1 MGYAFLARINFKLII
16 KNLTTLRNKHMGLL
30 PQISLERT
38 AHMVKKTEPWFGF
51 TEDKVFGMVME
62 NKDFC
67 KYLLEII
74 IPDLKIKKID
84 WLDKQVEIN
93 NSERKNEAKEVRLDV
108 LVTDHEGRVFNI
120 EMQTTDQDD
129 IGRRMRYYLSRL
141 DLRYTLNKGK
151 TYRNLKDAFIIFL
164 CNFKPKKDDKFY
176 ESHHTY
182 SDQDRSKQLQ
192 DGVTKIIIN
201 SQVSAEGQSEELK
214 ALAKLMNNEPVK
226 LNKHFDYAQ
235 RRIKE
240 INEDPEMREKIMLYE
255 TRMLEREQAAGKA
268 GYEQGM
274 QRGIAKGKQE
284 GLKQGVARGLEQGK
298 VDSAKII
305 LENQLNNG
313 STLTQATEFVR
324 NLKLI
329 SNKELEKII
338 ALYDSHKN

>member
-1 MGYAFLARINFKLII
+1 
-16 KNLTTLRNKHMGLL
+16 
-30 PQISLERT
+30 
-38 AHMVKKTEPWFGF
+38 MVKKIEPWFGF

-62 NKDFC
+62 NKEFC

-93 NSERKNEAKEVRLDV
+93 NLKRKNEAKEVRLDV

-129 IGRRMRYYLSRL
+129 IGRRIRYYLSRL

-151 TYRNLKDAFIIFL
+151 TYRNLKDAYIIFL

-176 ESHHTY
+176 ESYHTY
-182 SDQDRSKQLQ
+182 SDQDKSKQLQ

-201 SQVSAEGQSEELK
+201 SQVSAKGQSEDLK

-240 INEDPEMREKIMLYE
+240 
-255 TRMLEREQAAGKA
+255 REQAAGKA
-268 GYEQGM
+268 GYEQGKEE
-274 QRGIAKGKQE
+274 GKIDVAK
-284 GLKQGVARGLEQGK
+284 V
-298 VDSAKII
+298 I
-305 LENQLNNG
+305 LENQMDNG
-313 STLTQATEFVR
+313 STLEQATEFIR
-324 NLKLI
+324 NLKI
-329 SNKELEKII
+329 IPNEKLEKIV
-338 ALYDSHKN
+338 AMYK

>member
-1 MGYAFLARINFKLII
+1 
-16 KNLTTLRNKHMGLL
+16 
-30 PQISLERT
+30 
-38 AHMVKKTEPWFGF
+38 MVRKIEPWFGF

-74 IPDLKIKKID
+74 IPDLKIRTID
-84 WLDKQVEIN
+84 WLDEQVEIN
-93 NSERKNEAKEVRLDV
+93 NPERKSDAKEVRLDV

-176 ESHHTY
+176 ESYHTY

-201 SQVSAEGQSEELK
+201 SQVSAEGQSEDLK
-214 ALAKLMNNEPVK
+214 ALAKLMNNEPVR

-255 TRMLEREQAAGKA
+255 TRMLEREQAAAKIAGKVA
-268 GYEQGM
+268 YAEGRKDGVEQG
-274 QRGIAKGKQE
+274 RAEGKIDVAK
-284 GLKQGVARGLEQGK
+284 V
-298 VDSAKII
+298 I
-305 LENQLNNG
+305 LENQIDNG
-313 STLTQATEFVR
+313 STLEQATKFVKD
-324 NLKLI
+324 LKII
-329 SNKELEKII
+329 SDKDLEKLVKI
-338 ALYDSHKN
+338 YK

>member
-1 MGYAFLARINFKLII
+1 
-16 KNLTTLRNKHMGLL
+16 
-30 PQISLERT
+30 
-38 AHMVKKTEPWFGF
+38 MVKKIEPWFGF

-74 IPDLKIKKID
+74 IPDLKIRTID
-84 WLDKQVEIN
+84 WLDEQVEIN
-93 NSERKNEAKEVRLDV
+93 NPERKSDAKEVRLDV

-176 ESHHTY
+176 ESYHTY

-201 SQVSAEGQSEELK
+201 SQVSAEGQSEDLK
-214 ALAKLMNNEPVK
+214 ALAKLMNNEPVN
-226 LNKHFDYAQ
+226 LNKYFDYAQ

-255 TRMLEREQAAGKA
+255 TRMLEREQAAAKIAGKVA
-268 GYEQGM
+268 YAEGRKDGVEQG
-274 QRGIAKGKQE
+274 RAEGKIDVAK
-284 GLKQGVARGLEQGK
+284 V
-298 VDSAKII
+298 I
-305 LENQLNNG
+305 LENQIDNG
-313 STLTQATEFVR
+313 STLEQATKFVKD
-324 NLKLI
+324 LKII
-329 SNKELEKII
+329 SDKDLEKLVKI
-338 ALYDSHKN
+338 YK

>member
-1 MGYAFLARINFKLII
+1 
-16 KNLTTLRNKHMGLL
+16 
-30 PQISLERT
+30 
-38 AHMVKKTEPWFGF
+38 MVKKIEPWFGF

-62 NKDFC
+62 NKEFC

-84 WLDKQVEIN
+84 WLDRQVEIN
-93 NSERKNEAKEVRLDV
+93 NLKRKNEAKEVRLDV
-108 LVTDHEGRVFNI
+108 LVTDHKGRVFNI

-129 IGRRMRYYLSRL
+129 IRRRMRYYLSRL

-151 TYRNLKDAFIIFL
+151 TYRNLKDAYIIFL

-176 ESHHTY
+176 ESYHIY
-182 SDQDRSKQLQ
+182 SDQDKSKQLQ

-201 SQVSAEGQSEELK
+201 SQVSAKGQSEDLK

-240 INEDPEMREKIMLYE
+240 INEDPETREKIMLYE

-268 GYEQGM
+268 GYEQG
-274 QRGIAKGKQE
+274 KE
-284 GLKQGVARGLEQGK
+284 EGK
-298 VDSAKII
+298 VDVAKVI
-305 LENQLNNG
+305 LENQID
-313 STLTQATEFVR
+313 V
-324 NLKLI
+324 LI
-329 SNKELEKII
+329 FR
-338 ALYDSHKN
+338 

>member
-1 MGYAFLARINFKLII
+1 
-16 KNLTTLRNKHMGLL
+16 
-30 PQISLERT
+30 
-38 AHMVKKTEPWFGF
+38 MVKKIEPWFGF

-74 IPDLKIKKID
+74 IPDLKIEKID

-176 ESHHTY
+176 ESYHTY

-192 DGVTKIIIN
+192 DGVTKIIIIN
-201 SQVSAEGQSEELK
+201 SQVSAEGQSEDLK

-240 INEDPEMREKIMLYE
+240 INEDPETREKIMLYE
-255 TRMLEREQAAGKA
+255 TRMLEREQAAAKIAGKVA
-268 GYEQGM
+268 YAE
-274 QRGIAKGKQE
+274 GKKD
-284 GLKQGVARGLEQGK
+284 GVKQGVEQGK
-298 VDSAKII
+298 VDSAKAI

-313 STLTQATEFVR
+313 STLEQATEFVR

-329 SNKELEKII
+329 SDKELEKII
-338 ALYDSHKN
+338 DLYK

>member
-1 MGYAFLARINFKLII
+1 
-16 KNLTTLRNKHMGLL
+16 
-30 PQISLERT
+30 
-38 AHMVKKTEPWFGF
+38 MVKKIEPWFGF

-62 NKDFC
+62 NKEFC

-93 NSERKNEAKEVRLDV
+93 NLKRKNEAKEVRLDV

-120 EMQTTDQDD
+120 EIQTTDQDD
-129 IGRRMRYYLSRL
+129 IGRRIRYYLSRV

-151 TYRNLKDAFIIFL
+151 TYRNLKDAYIIFL

-176 ESHHTY
+176 ESYHTY
-182 SDQDRSKQLQ
+182 SDQDKSKQLQ

-201 SQVSAEGQSEELK
+201 SQVSAKGQSEDLK

-240 INEDPEMREKIMLYE
+240 INEDPETREKIMLYE

-274 QRGIAKGKQE
+274 QRGIKE
-284 GLKQGVARGLEQGK
+284 GREQGK
-298 VDSAKII
+298 EQGKEEGKIDVAKVI
-305 LENQLNNG
+305 LENQMDNG
-313 STLTQATEFVR
+313 STLEQATEFIR
-324 NLKLI
+324 NLKI
-329 SNKELEKII
+329 IPNEKLEKIV
-338 ALYDSHKN
+338 AMYK

>member
-1 MGYAFLARINFKLII
+1 
-16 KNLTTLRNKHMGLL
+16 
-30 PQISLERT
+30 
-38 AHMVKKTEPWFGF
+38 MVKKIEPWFGF

-74 IPDLKIKKID
+74 IPDLKIEKID

-93 NSERKNEAKEVRLDV
+93 NFERKNEAKEVRLDV

-201 SQVSAEGQSEELK
+201 SQVSAEGQSEDLK

-226 LNKHFDYAQ
+226 LNKYFDYAQ

-240 INEDPEMREKIMLYE
+240 INEDPETREKIMLYE
-255 TRMLEREQAAGKA
+255 TRMLEREQAAAKIAGKVAYAEGKKDGVKQGVEQGKA

-274 QRGIAKGKQE
+274 RH
-284 GLKQGVARGLEQGK
+284 GVEQGK

-305 LENQLNNG
+305 LENQMDNG
-313 STLTQATEFVR
+313 STLEQAADFVK

-329 SNKELEKII
+329 SNKDLEKLIKI
-338 ALYDSHKN
+338 YK

>member
-1 MGYAFLARINFKLII
+1 
-16 KNLTTLRNKHMGLL
+16 
-30 PQISLERT
+30 
-38 AHMVKKTEPWFGF
+38 MVKKIEPWFGF

-62 NKDFC
+62 NKEFC

-108 LVTDHEGRVFNI
+108 LVIDHEGRVFNI

-129 IGRRMRYYLSRL
+129 IGRRMRYYLSRI

-176 ESHHTY
+176 ESYHTY

-201 SQVSAEGQSEELK
+201 SQVSAEGQSEDLK
-214 ALAKLMNNEPVK
+214 ALAKLMNNEPVN

-255 TRMLEREQAAGKA
+255 TRMLEREQAAAKIAGKVA
-268 GYEQGM
+268 YAEGKKDGVVEGM
-274 QRGIAKGKQE
+274 KKGLRKGVE
-284 GLKQGVARGLEQGK
+284 QGVARGLEQGK

-313 STLTQATEFVR
+313 STLAQATEFVR

-329 SNKELEKII
+329 SDKELEKVV
-338 ALYDSHKN
+338 AMYDSHKN

>member
-1 MGYAFLARINFKLII
+1 
-16 KNLTTLRNKHMGLL
+16 
-30 PQISLERT
+30 
-38 AHMVKKTEPWFGF
+38 MVKKIEPWFGF

-62 NKDFC
+62 NKEFC

-129 IGRRMRYYLSRL
+129 IGRRMRYYLSRI

-176 ESHHTY
+176 ESYHTY

-201 SQVSAEGQSEELK
+201 SQVSAEGQSEDLK
-214 ALAKLMNNEPVK
+214 ALAKLMNNEPVN

-255 TRMLEREQAAGKA
+255 TRMLEREQAAAKIAGKVA
-268 GYEQGM
+268 YAEGKKDGVVEGM
-274 QRGIAKGKQE
+274 KKGLRKGVE
-284 GLKQGVARGLEQGK
+284 QGVARGLEQGK

-313 STLTQATEFVR
+313 STLAQATEFVR

-329 SNKELEKII
+329 SDKELEKVV
-338 ALYDSHKN
+338 AMYDSHKN

>member
-1 MGYAFLARINFKLII
+1 MI
-16 KNLTTLRNKHMGLL
+16 KK
-30 PQISLERT
+30 I
-38 AHMVKKTEPWFGF
+38 EPWFGF

-62 NKDFC
+62 NKEFC

-93 NSERKNEAKEVRLDV
+93 NSERKNKAKEVRLDV

-176 ESHHTY
+176 ESYHTY

-240 INEDPEMREKIMLYE
+240 INEDPETREKIMLYE
-255 TRMLEREQAAGKA
+255 TRMLEREQAAAK
-268 GYEQGM
+268 
-274 QRGIAKGKQE
+274 IA
-284 GLKQGVARGLEQGK
+284 GK
-298 VDSAKII
+298 VAYAEGKKDGVKQRCRTRKSR
-305 LENQLNNG
+305 
-313 STLTQATEFVR
+313 FC
-324 NLKLI
+324 
-329 SNKELEKII
+329 
-338 ALYDSHKN
+338 